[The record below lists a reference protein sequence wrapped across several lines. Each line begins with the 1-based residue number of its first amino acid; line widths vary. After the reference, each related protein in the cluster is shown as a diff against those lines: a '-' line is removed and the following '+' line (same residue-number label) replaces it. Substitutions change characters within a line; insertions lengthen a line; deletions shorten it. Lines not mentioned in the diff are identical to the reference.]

1 MISNVEIF
9 NLKQYTVNIVMTK
22 NNDKR
27 TIVNDYIDQ
36 YDNLVKKYKTK
47 CIVLM
52 QVGSFYECYSTDTRG
67 PDMMHFSTLLN
78 ITRTAKNKNCTDINF
93 ANPYMAGFP
102 ITAVEKYMPILID
115 DNYTVMIINQ
125 VTPPPDVK
133 RDIFGVFSK
142 CNYQGGIYKP
152 DSNFSVCIVLEEI
165 KQTHGIPLLFAG
177 MSATD
182 LTTGM
187 VYVHEAISASADD
200 KFALDECNRFIT
212 SLNPME
218 LIIYIDGLIKT
229 TEEFI
234 SYYLELDGKFHH
246 FNSTTN
252 KKYSTLK
259 FQNEVLNKSYADTK
273 SVVSIIEQLDLEKFL
288 YATKALVVLID
299 FCADHQQSVIDNL
312 SPPIFFSN
320 NKSVILGNN
329 AQYQLNIIESDAY
342 ESKGRIKSL
351 LDVVNKSSTSMG
363 KRFIK
368 NRLMFPLVNC
378 HELNKI
384 YDTVDIFI
392 KNDKW
397 KKIDMHLSNINDI
410 ERLDRKM
417 CLLTLQPY
425 EMFYFIESLRS
436 SYDLFKYM
444 NKNKKLKTVFG
455 AEFKDDVEKMI
466 VQCDEMFNYDVLKV
480 SNTTKE
486 IKNSFILDGVDDELD
501 NIINQMSNGDNI
513 FNILCL
519 KLSDMVPN
527 NTGKNLKVK
536 VQTNKNDG
544 HYLLCTKLRGEFI
557 EDHFKQHNVKR
568 IKINKNTSVK
578 TNKLVFKYLKDTCK
592 IHVPSMSDKSDD
604 VEQCIIQL
612 SERIIKIYKDFLR
625 DFYTDWSDKLKK
637 IITAITHIDYYK
649 TIAKV
654 SIENHYARP
663 EIDFDKD
670 HGYLCADELRHPIV
684 ENIIDHE
691 YIPHD
696 IEIGNKLK
704 GMLIYGLNSAGKSV
718 LMKAV
723 GLGIIMAQAGFFV
736 PAKKF
741 KFSPYHSVYTRITG
755 TDNLFKGLSSYAL
768 EMVELNAILKRSNP
782 RTLVLGDE
790 VCRGTEH
797 ISGNAIVAS
806 TLMHLS
812 STESSFI
819 FATHLH
825 EIAQLDQIISL
836 DNIKSFHLSVSYDG
850 KSDQLIYDRKLKE
863 GTGDRIYG
871 ILVAK
876 SIISNEKFIKDAIN
890 IKNQL
895 LEKSDG
901 IVTDK
906 KSHYNK
912 SKYVDKCEICN
923 CTKNLETHHINFQK
937 DFNKDGYHKNKFH
950 VKKNA
955 LYNLMTLC
963 ESCHDKIHNSTII
976 IDSAKM
982 TSKGT
987 KVIVTE
993 LPDKKPKNTN

>member
-1 MISNVEIF
+1 
-9 NLKQYTVNIVMTK
+9 MTK
-22 NNDKR
+22 NDDKLPL
-27 TIVNDYIDQ
+27 IYEYIDH
-36 YDNLVKKYKTK
+36 YDKLVKKYKTK

-52 QVGSFYECYSTDTRG
+52 QVGSFYECYATDTQG
-67 PDMMHFSTLLN
+67 PDMFHYSTLLN
-78 ITRTAKNKNCTDINF
+78 ITKTSKDKSDPVISLK
-93 ANPYMAGFP
+93 NPYMAGFP
-102 ITAVEKYMPILID
+102 ITAIEKYMPILID
-115 DNYTVMIINQ
+115 DNYTVMIVNQ
-125 VTPPPDVK
+125 VTPPPDVERK
-133 RDIFGVFSK
+133 VFGTFSK

-152 DSNFSVCIVLEEI
+152 ESNFVMCIVVEEI
-165 KQTHGIPLLFAG
+165 KQPHGIPLMFAG
-177 MSATD
+177 MSAAD
-182 LTTGM
+182 LTTGA
-187 VYVHEAISASADD
+187 VYVHEAISANTDD

-218 LIIYIDGLIKT
+218 LVIYIDGLIKT
-229 TEEFI
+229 KEEFI
-234 SYYLELDGKFHH
+234 TYYLELDGKFHH
-246 FNSTTN
+246 FNGTTN

-259 FQNEVLNKSYADTK
+259 FQNEILDKSYFHKK
-273 SVVSIIEQLDLEKFL
+273 SVISIIEQLDLEKFL
-288 YATKALVVLID
+288 YATKALVILID
-299 FCADHQQSVIDNL
+299 FCGDHQQSVIGNL

-329 AQYQLNIIESDAY
+329 AQYQLNIIESDIY

-351 LDVVNKSSTSMG
+351 VDVVNKASTSMG

-378 HELNKI
+378 HELCRI

-392 KNDKW
+392 KNNRW
-397 KKIDMHLSNINDI
+397 KKIDVHLSNINDI

-417 CLLTLQPY
+417 CMLTLQPY

-436 SYDLFKYM
+436 SCNMINYM
-444 NKNKKLKTVFG
+444 SKNKQLKTVFG
-455 AEFKDDVEKMI
+455 TEFKNDLAQMI
-466 VQCDEMFNYDVLKV
+466 DECDKVFKYETLKV
-480 SNTTKE
+480 SNISKE
-486 IKNSFILDGVDDELD
+486 IKTSFILNGVDEELD
-501 NIINQMSNGDNI
+501 NIELQMSNGDNI
-513 FNILCL
+513 FSVLCQ
-519 KLSDMVPN
+519 KLSDMVN
-527 NTGKNLKVK
+527 DNHGKHQNVT
-536 VQTNKNDG
+536 VRTNKTDG
-544 HYLLCTKLRGEFI
+544 HYLLCTKLRAECI
-557 EDHFKQHNVKR
+557 EAYIKQHNIKQ
-568 IKINKNTSVK
+568 IKIDTHTSIK
-578 TNKLVFKYLKDTCK
+578 THKMVFQYLKGTCK
-592 IHVPSMSDKSDD
+592 IRIPSLSDKSDD
-604 VEQCIIQL
+604 VEQCCIQF
-612 SERIIKIYKDFLR
+612 SERIIIVYKDFLR
-625 DFYTDWSDKLKK
+625 KFYTDWTHKLKH

-654 SIENHYARP
+654 SIENHYIRP
-663 EIDFDKD
+663 VIDLDRD
-670 HGYLCADELRHPIV
+670 YGYIYASELRHPIV

-696 IEIGNKLK
+696 VEIGDTLK

-741 KFSPYHSVYTRITG
+741 TFSPYHSVYTRITG

-806 TLMHLS
+806 TLIHLS

-825 EIAQLDQIISL
+825 EIAHLEQITSL
-836 DNIKSFHLSVSYDG
+836 QNIKSFHLSVSYDNT
-850 KSDQLIYDRKLKE
+850 SDQLIYDRKLKE

-901 IVTDK
+901 LITSK
-906 KSHYNK
+906 LSNYNNG
-912 SKYVDKCEICN
+912 KYVDRCEICSSN
-923 CTKNLETHHINFQK
+923 KKLETHHINFQK
-937 DFNKDGYHKNKFH
+937 DFDKDGYHKNKFH
-950 VKKNA
+950 IKKNA

-963 ESCHDKIHNSTII
+963 ESCHDMIHNSTIV
-976 IDSAKM
+976 IDATKM
-982 TSKGT
+982 TSNGK
-987 KVIVTE
+987 KVIVTK
-993 LPDKKPKNTN
+993 LPEQVDKKPKKIK